1 MILPLVQDMLNMSA
15 QSLRTRFPQD
25 YRYIKVIAQEKW
37 PHIKI
42 EEKSFK
48 ENIKGI
54 RNLIG
59 DSNVYWLIVINTELP
74 DEEKYLTLIHE
85 LLHCTIDEI
94 KLLGKEDEERL
105 VTAIEK
111 EISDSF

>member
-1 MILPLVQDMLNMSA
+1 M
-15 QSLRTRFPQD
+15 
-25 YRYIKVIAQEKW
+25 
-37 PHIKI
+37 
-42 EEKSFK
+42 
-48 ENIKGI
+48 
-54 RNLIG
+54 
-59 DSNVYWLIVINTELP
+59 YWLIVINTELP

-105 VTAIEK
+105 VTSIEK